1 MIIPQW
7 PVVLA
12 SASPR
17 RIELLKW
24 FIEEFT
30 VDPAEIDEAALVDSD
45 PAVTAQRL
53 AREKNLAVFPRHPDS
68 LVIAGD
74 TVVAL
79 PASGMWEQ
87 LAKPTDAEDA
97 VRMLLAL
104 SGKMHAVITG
114 VCLRWPRGFMAFTE
128 TTEVTFRVI
137 TEDEAR
143 AYVATGSPMDK
154 AGAYGLQDESQNFVA
169 EVRGSLTNVVGLPME
184 RLEEALHDVVKSKS

>member
-1 MIIPQW
+1 MLIPQW

-30 VDPAEIDEAALVDSD
+30 IDPAEIDEEALVDTD

-53 AREKNLAVFPRHPDS
+53 AREKNFAVYPRHTDA

-74 TVVAL
+74 TVVAV
-79 PASGMWEQ
+79 PMKDGPHQ
-87 LAKPTDAEDA
+87 LAKPADEADA
-97 VRMLLAL
+97 VSMLMTL
-104 SGKMHAVITG
+104 SGRSHSVITG
-114 VCLRWPRGFMAFTE
+114 VCLRWPRGFIAFTE
-128 TTEVTFRVI
+128 TTEVTFRAI
-137 TEDEAR
+137 SEDEAR

-169 EVRGSLTNVVGLPME
+169 EVRGSLTNVIGLPME
-184 RLEEALHDVVKSKS
+184 RLEEALHEVMKS